1 MQEQSNNSSYNNK
14 IPAFNNF
21 LNGHSKIL
29 EVSDSIELQN
39 SMNNEMTIVSEV
51 HDERKEDVLKL

>member
-14 IPAFNNF
+14 IPAFNSY